1 MKDKVVEK
9 ILLEWS
15 WRCEKGY
22 PDINNPADKKVL
34 EKILAEYG
42 VSLSTFVTEN
52 EEEEKSIIDVD
63 TIIDLLKAKG
73 GELTND
79 QKRKIFSTVSKVG
92 KGLSSTLL
100 DKLIDKNL
108 IEQQASMIVSYADRL
123 HIEDKIIQSMTNP
136 TNTFDKIGTT
146 GDLTNILKTLSG
158 LEEKHINQLIG
169 FTIGEKTKSVGRGE
183 LALITLLYDT
193 SKASTGDIQLQDKS
207 VVEVKA
213 TYESGAIVAP
223 DIINRGNKN
232 YPIEKIVSIFGEKF
246 PDMKEIGKIKQVT
259 WPNRLQLY
267 FNKLQDTKEKKT
279 FIKLV
284 HELTKELYHDLVS
297 VESITTFS
305 SEEYKELVAK
315 ALAKHYLKGK
325 NVLFISPTNIFTL
338 LDGDTAE
345 ASIGKDLKIEGFSDA
360 LPRIAYRERKVSK
373 EV

>member
-1 MKDKVVEK
+1 MDKVIDK
-9 ILLEWS
+9 LILEWS

-34 EKILAEYG
+34 EKLLAEYG
-42 VSLSTFVTEN
+42 VSLSTFVTEK
-52 EEEEKSIIDVD
+52 EEKEKSIIEVD

-73 GELTND
+73 GELTDD
-79 QKRKIFSTVSKVG
+79 QKRKIFNTISKVG
-92 KGLSSTLL
+92 KGLSSTLY

-108 IEQQASMIVSYADRL
+108 IEQQASIIVGYADRQ

-136 TNTFDKIGTT
+136 SNIFDKIGTT
-146 GDLTNILKTLSG
+146 GNLTNILKTLSG
-158 LEEKHINQLIG
+158 LEEKHVNQLIG
-169 FTIGEKTKSVGRGE
+169 FTIGEKTRSVGRGE
-183 LALITLLYDT
+183 LALITLLYDA
-193 SKASTGDIQLQDKS
+193 SKASTGDVQLQDGT

-213 TYESGAIVAP
+213 TDKSGAIVAP
-223 DIINRGNKN
+223 DVINRGDSK
-232 YPIEKIVSIFGEKF
+232 YPIGKIVSIFGEKF

-259 WPNRLQLY
+259 WPDRLQQY

-279 FIKLV
+279 FIELV
-284 HELTKELYHDLVS
+284 HKLTKELYHDLVS

-338 LDGDTAE
+338 LDGDTVE
-345 ASIGKDLKIEGFSDA
+345 ANIGKDLKIEGFSDA
-360 LPRIAYRERKVSK
+360 LPRIAYRELKVSK